1 VKIIQR
7 RWREC
12 RGRAFARRVK
22 QTVPELFWGMKE
34 RRKDSVYREFKGDY
48 ISSKSSRIFKKNI
61 KTKHKEGRVYFADK
75 IVQLNPKGKPAK
87 RVIIVTE
94 KAIYLIGGLIGKKVV
109 LRININ
115 EISSVEL
122 STLQDGVFVIRT
134 KDGNDEIFESDKK
147 TELIGALYELSAELA
162 KEGNSSGDGGAY
174 VSGTFQV
181 NFATSGS
188 LATKN
193 KKSTRTLEWKKEDSL
208 GDKLNISAKGST
220 TIIST
225 GPGLDKSAGPKK
237 RSKPQKSERMRQIN
251 RSGAADQRIA
261 VVCQVKAKSD
271 YEARNARELSFK
283 AGDIIDVTKKSASGV
298 WQGQV
303 RGKRGTFPVTYVEQV

>member
-34 RRKDSVYREFKGDY
+34 RRKDSIYREFKGDY
-48 ISSKSSRIFKKNI
+48 ISSKSSRIFKNI

-87 RVIIVTE
+87 RVVIVTE
-94 KAIYLIGGLIGKKVV
+94 KAIYIIGGLIGKKVI

-115 EISSVEL
+115 EIASIEL
-122 STLQDGVFVIRT
+122 STLQDGVFVIRS
-134 KDGNDEIFESDKK
+134 KDGNDDIFESDKK
-147 TELIGALYELSAELA
+147 TELIGAIYELSAELSR
-162 KEGNSSGDGGAY
+162 ESGSSSGDTF

-181 NFATSGS
+181 NFASSGNLS
-188 LATKN
+188 TKN
-193 KKSTRTLEWKKEDSL
+193 KKATRALEWKKEDSL
-208 GDKLNISAKGST
+208 GEKVNIQAKGST
-220 TIIST
+220 TVVST

-237 RSKPQKSERMRQIN
+237 RAKPQKSDRSRQIN
-251 RSGAADQRIA
+251 RNATGDKRIA
-261 VVCQVKAKSD
+261 VICQVKAKSD

-298 WQGQV
+298 WQGQLK
-303 RGKRGTFPVTYVEQV
+303 GKRGTFPVTYVDQA